1 MQVIYHKDVARQP
14 FPGGATYQTLVGD
27 DSGSTP
33 VRLGIQTSEPGYETP
48 YHSHPYTEILTIVS
62 GEGEAWG
69 EGFDGVVALK
79 PGMTLVLPPGKPHAF
94 RVTGDAPLV
103 THGIHTSPQR
113 IVEVHAPAPSSA
125 PIHR

>member
-27 DSGSTP
+27 DGGSTP

-48 YHSHPYTEILTIVS
+48 YHSHPYMEILTIVS

-69 EGFDGVVALK
+69 EGFDGVVTLR
-79 PGMTLVLPPGKPHAF
+79 PGMTLVLPAGKRHAF
-94 RVTGDAPLV
+94 RVTGAGPLV

-113 IVEVHAPAPSSA
+113 IVEVHAPAPGSM
-125 PIHR
+125 PIRG